1 MKKFRSSGG
10 GFQTIWQ
17 GDRWR
22 MGAVNLSRRATCCV
36 VQYEYLRCLLEAQ
49 SRQSWRHRNLKVRA
63 ENRHS
68 NANARAT
75 QALLHRAMVQLGYQR
90 AASSPA
96 WPSLRIAVVG
106 QRIFFTCTFRCSARG
121 ALPNR
126 YICGCPCSPSGQS
139 VLRYR
144 RQ

>member
-1 MKKFRSSGG
+1 MIEKISIERRRVSNNLARRPLAHGSGEPEP
-10 GFQTIWQ
+10 T
-17 GDRWR
+17 RY
-22 MGAVNLSRRATCCV
+22 LLL

-144 RQ
+144 R